1 MSPDSAGSAPLA
13 LFGLDNTLLDRARG
27 FRSWARSFL
36 RSVALDV
43 PGALDWLVDA
53 DNDGRT
59 PRDDLF
65 SLVVLRFGLDV
76 APDALVVRY
85 RDESPGHLRVDDDVA
100 VALRLLRAS
109 GWRIGVV
116 AEGGDPAVRAIRLS
130 GLALLVDGWA
140 VDGADDAGGASGGV
154 RGGVPDGAGASGP
167 ARFGRAAAL
176 AGAALGDG
184 REVWVVGDD
193 PVGHIGAGLRLG
205 ATTVWLHRERT
216 WELTSYRPSS
226 MVTSVPEAVTLMVD
240 PEVHLPAAFR

>member
-1 MSPDSAGSAPLA
+1 MRVDSAGPAPLA

-65 SLVVLRFGLDV
+65 SLVVLRFGLEV
-76 APDALVVRY
+76 SPDALVARY
-85 RDESPGHLRVDDDVA
+85 RAELPGHVRVDDDIA

-116 AEGGDPAVRAIRLS
+116 TGVDERTAADALPERCVRES
-130 GLALLVDGWA
+130 GLAALVDAWA
-140 VDGADDAGGASGGV
+140 AEARELVATVPGG
-154 RGGVPDGAGASGP
+154 
-167 ARFGRAAAL
+167 
-176 AGAALGDG
+176 G
-184 REVWVVGDD
+184 RELWVVGDD
-193 PVGHIGAGLRLG
+193 PVAHIGVGHDLG

-216 WELTSYRPSS
+216 WELTTYRPSS